1 MRLLAFVR
9 AAAVSVAVAGC
20 GDSERVYQ
28 QTGTADCLRGR
39 GFLVRVVG
47 PRPTELTVFARH
59 WTGTSHYRIGVL
71 RFYESS
77 AEADQAM
84 RRTSP
89 PARGTHHNVL
99 ADGWLRRDEVWRSCL
114 TEA

>member
-1 MRLLAFVR
+1 VKAHAFV
-9 AAAVSVAVAGC
+9 AALAVLVVASGC
-20 GDSERVYQ
+20 GVSEPEYQ
-28 QTGTADCLRGR
+28 QAGTADCLRER

-47 PRPTELTVFARH
+47 PLPTELTVFARH

-71 RFYESS
+71 RFYASS
-77 AEADQAM
+77 AEAEQAT
-84 RRTSP
+84 RESSS

-99 ADGWLRRDEVWRSCL
+99 ADDWIRAEDWRSCL